1 MSNKI
6 LALLVLVVGLAIGG
20 IEYNR
25 QSPILESAQPINPV
39 APRIE
44 APQPK
49 VEPQP
54 TPPPAP
60 PPQKQNPRRG
70 NGGGSC

>member
-6 LALLVLVVGLAIGG
+6 LALLVLILGLAIGG
-20 IEYNR
+20 IEYNK
-25 QSPILESAQPINPV
+25 QYPILESAQPINPV

-54 TPPPAP
+54 QPTPPV
-60 PPQKQNPRRG
+60 PPQRQNPRRG
-70 NGGGSC
+70 GSC